1 MRCILSFV
9 VFLLPLLISAQN
21 NDDVYK
27 VTYNQLN
34 NGQEVSP
41 ATTIYYSDSLVYL
54 SQPDVKIQHF
64 SDLKKKQNI
73 STLVYDNKVYGLLLP
88 FSELPVPNFDE
99 SKNMEIMGYDCSY
112 ASYSYFS
119 NSIEVWFTDKTM
131 AKGSPYGR
139 FLPKANV
146 LVMRIIIN
154 GNREVV
160 IDKIEKDNNYDLV
173 CNYNDSTIV
182 VSDAEFEEIK
192 INSRYNKMVI
202 FENEVVNFDPSITPQ
217 QEKDLEI
224 NNTYHVSKGSVILK
238 KIKLSPKL
246 QNSECVF
253 AKLTCKSNG
262 DAYDR
267 TGSVFIISEMDDSL
281 ISVLDAYLY
290 GLDKLPVYYDNNN
303 VEYQGIVKND
313 TYAPPIELMRFFTPF
328 GVGHFNE
335 MREIN
340 NYPWADEVVYKQDV
354 TSLLPNDKDELWI
367 GVFIGNYDSGG
378 HVVSLDLDF
387 HPTSESADNNKIE
400 RYVQPLFSTVNTL
413 EMLGQNYGRLFQN
426 DTLEVKFTIDDD
438 INSLRLLYTSTGH
451 GGWGGGDEF
460 NPKLNQIFIDGKEI
474 FNIVPWRT
482 DCATYRLLNPASGNF
497 GNGISSSDLS
507 RSNWCPAMLTPPY
520 VIPLNNL
527 EKGSHILEVVIDQ
540 GDDEGSSFSHWEVTG
555 VLVGEK

>member
-1 MRCILSFV
+1 MRYLLSFF

-21 NDDVYK
+21 NQQVYK

-34 NGQEVSP
+34 NGQKISSS
-41 ATTIYYSDSLVYL
+41 TTIYYSDPLVYL
-54 SQPDVKIQHF
+54 SQADVKIQNY
-64 SDLKKKQNI
+64 SDLKNQQNI
-73 STLVYDNKVYGLLLP
+73 STINFNNKVYGMLTP
-88 FSELPVPNFDE
+88 YSELPIPSLDN
-99 SKNMEIMGYDCSY
+99 SKNMEIMGYECSY

-119 NSIEVWFTDKTM
+119 NSIEVWFTEKTK

-139 FLPKANV
+139 FLPENNV
-146 LVMRIIIN
+146 LVMRVVVN
-154 GNREVV
+154 GNRELI
-160 IDKIEKDNNYDLV
+160 IDKIEKDNDHILY

-192 INSRYNKMVI
+192 INSRYTKVVI
-202 FENEVVNFDPSITPQ
+202 FENEVVNFDPEITPP
-217 QEKDLEI
+217 QEKDLEV
-224 NNTYHVSKGSVILK
+224 NRTYHVSKGSVILK
-238 KIKLSPKL
+238 KIKLSPEL

-267 TGSVFIISEMDDSL
+267 TGSVFIFPGKVDGL
-281 ISVLDAYLY
+281 ITVLDAYQY
-290 GLDKLPVYYDNNN
+290 GLDTLPIYYDNNN
-303 VEYQGIVKND
+303 VEYQGIVRNEV
-313 TYAPPIELMRFFTPF
+313 YAPPIELMRFFTPF

-335 MREIN
+335 LREIN
-340 NYPWADEVVYKQDV
+340 NYPWADDVVYKQDV
-354 TSLLPNDKDELWI
+354 TSLLPTNKDELWI

-378 HVVSLDLDF
+378 HVLSLELDF
-387 HPTSESADNNKIE
+387 HPSSESDESKKIE
-400 RYVQPLFSTVNTL
+400 RYIQPLFSTVNTL

-426 DTLEVKFTIDDD
+426 DTLEVQFDIVDD
-438 INSLRLLYTSTGH
+438 IKNLRLLYTSTGH

-474 FNIVPWRT
+474 FTIVPWRT
-482 DCATYRLLNPASGNF
+482 DCATYRFSNPASGNF

-520 VIPLNNL
+520 IIPVNNL
-527 EKGSHILEVVIDQ
+527 EKGSHTLEVVIDQ
-540 GDDEGSSFSHWEVTG
+540 GDDEGGSFNHWGVTG